1 MSDEELKLLFHSL
14 GEQVLE
20 RETNPAAAASMLLAE
35 TLRFQK
41 KLKEDTGVIFT
52 LSDTRKAL
60 DGLESYLKGEPLEPS
75 LSSEQKALAMI
86 LIDNMTIFRKS

>member
-20 RETNPAAAASMLLAE
+20 GGANPAAAASMLLAE

-41 KLKEDTGVIFT
+41 KLKEDTGEIFT
-52 LSDTRKAL
+52 LSDTRRAL
-60 DGLESYLKGEPLEPS
+60 DGLENHLKGEPLEPS
-75 LSSEQKALAMI
+75 LTSEQKALAMI
-86 LIDNMTIFRKS
+86 MIDHVTIFRKS